1 MAQQKES
8 APSGMAGLV
17 RYEEEKSRVNIKP
30 EYVFAGIAAI
40 AEVELVFQGLLWI
53 AAAFGAMFGLMF
65 YWMYGKG
72 FPKQQ
77 GRIKEVS
84 IQQQPSQ
91 PAQQEQQ
98 VQQDVAQQ

>member
-1 MAQQKES
+1 MAEQRES

-65 YWMYGKG
+65 YWMYK
-72 FPKQQ
+72 
-77 GRIKEVS
+77 GRIEKTHTAKILAAAPAPQPV
-84 IQQQPSQ
+84 QPSQ
-91 PAQQEQQ
+91 P
-98 VQQDVAQQ
+98 VQQSAAQ